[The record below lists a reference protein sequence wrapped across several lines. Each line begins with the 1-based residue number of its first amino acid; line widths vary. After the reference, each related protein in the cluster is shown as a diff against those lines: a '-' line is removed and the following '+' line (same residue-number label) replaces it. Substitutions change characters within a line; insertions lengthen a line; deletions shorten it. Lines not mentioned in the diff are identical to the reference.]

1 MPNVK
6 QDPEAELL
14 LFKNYS
20 HSLPE
25 INRTFSKNMQKNK
38 LVCMRKI
45 IWLIIIKTEKNW
57 LKWKIDHIDST

>member
-25 INRTFSKNMQKNK
+25 INRTFSKNMRKNK

-45 IWLIIIKTEKNW
+45 I
-57 LKWKIDHIDST
+57 